1 MPYVTSIERL
11 ARKEGLEKGREE
23 GFEAGQELVRDQA
36 CRSLR
41 QEILAKYQVR
51 WGKPPD
57 QVTAHLEQVQDL
69 QQLVS
74 LLGGLVTAP
83 SHTDWLS

>member
-11 ARKEGLEKGREE
+11 ARKEGREE
-23 GFEAGQELVRDQA
+23 GLEAGQEIARDQA

-41 QEILAKYQVR
+41 QEILARYQVR
-51 WGKPPD
+51 WGQPPAR
-57 QVTAHLEQVQDL
+57 VTTHLEQVQDL

-74 LLGGLVTAP
+74 LLGALVTAP
-83 SHTDWLS
+83 TPTDWLP